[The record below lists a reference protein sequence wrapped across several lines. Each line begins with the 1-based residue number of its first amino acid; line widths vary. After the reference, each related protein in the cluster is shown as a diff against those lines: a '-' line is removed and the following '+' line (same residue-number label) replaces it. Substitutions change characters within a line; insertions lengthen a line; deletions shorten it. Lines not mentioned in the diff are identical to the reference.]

1 MRPWLVLLVILVVL
15 YLLSRLRLGIMG
27 QVMDSSFRAWVK
39 AGPIRIQVYPSNRK
53 QTGPEVHKKRG
64 CREGRGR
71 KDQAESGEKSGA
83 ASLLSETLGEMP
95 PAQLPAL
102 ARCFLPVI
110 GRAAGRLTDQIR
122 VGPVHLDIHA
132 GDEDPGDTALLYG
145 GINGALGILFPILE
159 QNFDCKDCHIR
170 TEAAF
175 QSERTMIAGD
185 FDISMTLGQLL
196 LFGLWLLRTLP
207 AAAKAWR
214 EIRDGETTSERKEG
228 EHHGK

>member
-1 MRPWLVLLVILVVL
+1 MRPWLVPLMILAAL
-15 YLLSRLRLGIMG
+15 YLLSRLQLGIMG
-27 QVMDSSFRAWVK
+27 QVMDGSFRAWVK
-39 AGPIRIQVYPSNRK
+39 AGPIRIQVHPSGRK
-53 QTGPEVHKKRG
+53 QAGSEAHKKRG
-64 CREGRGR
+64 RCEGHGR

-83 ASLLSETLGEMP
+83 ASLLSETLGEMS
-95 PAQLPAL
+95 PAQFPAL

-110 GRAAGRLTDQIR
+110 GRAAGQLTDQIR
-122 VGPVHLDIHA
+122 VGPVHLDIYA
-132 GDEDPGDTALLYG
+132 GGDDPGDTALLYG

-159 QNFDCKDCHIR
+159 QDFDCKDCHIR
-170 TEAAF
+170 TAAAF
-175 QSERTMIAGD
+175 QSERTMITGD

-214 EIRDGETTSERKEG
+214 EIRDGETSSERKEG